1 MKRIFLSLA
10 LFMQIAIIGA
20 QSTPVSLGELKPF
33 WRNHPVLGPFLQDGI
48 WLDEVPGCFFEN
60 DFAYKKRPF
69 PREVLFADRLTVV
82 RILGGTD
89 SYPGLILSKNSGVNN
104 DGTMKKSEMSA
115 SDTASINQLSKYDF
129 VYRQKDGS
137 LAFRKELIKNR
148 LKPYTDNGYTDLTI
162 VLDNVPWCLTKTPI
176 VGSFGQVAPP
186 DNPQEWY
193 ATIKELCITLKE
205 ILGDEKA
212 NKLRF
217 RIGTEMNGRERFAGT
232 EDQFITHYDYAAAA
246 IADVLPNAPLG
257 IYNTS
262 SASVNNVKR
271 THNINTFH
279 LFDHA
284 ANGINR
290 QSGKPNK
297 AIPYAAISRYY
308 SEKNNLNQIVSGAKD
323 YWDYIRDSIPGYKKI
338 SREIQEYGAIG
349 DWSSK
354 PRTDNPDAFGNAMN
368 ISMLINLYAS
378 GVSQIYLW
386 NMLDKVNIPKQKAI
400 LIPNSQLWGYSVLE
414 YMTGGKAYQII
425 PITNI
430 TNVDKTTHTALLS
443 VFNNKAYLL
452 VTAFN
457 PDRTKHDVYKVS
469 IKIPKNIIP
478 FAIEKSSRTSLTN
491 SNSISYNLRTAI
503 ENADILSPLL
513 AEKPEYTTN
522 FRNMTSNM
530 QKATDLLWQNWEE
543 YTSMWQNSLT
553 LKTVKGIVTQ
563 DATSYTLNFEMTTPE
578 STIIVLDIK

>member
-1 MKRIFLSLA
+1 MKRILLSLA
-10 LFMQIAIIGA
+10 LYMQIANIFA
-20 QSTPVSLGELKPF
+20 QPAVISLGELKPF

-48 WLDEVPGCFFEN
+48 WLDEVPDYFFGN

-69 PREVLFADRLTVV
+69 PKEVLFADRLTVV

-115 SDTASINQLSKYDF
+115 SDTVSINQLSKYDF
-129 VYRQKDGS
+129 VYRKKDGS

-148 LKPYTDNGYTDLTI
+148 LKPYTDNGYADLTI
-162 VLDNVPWCLTKTPI
+162 VLDNVPWCLTKSPI
-176 VGSFGQVAPP
+176 IGSFGQVAPP
-186 DNPQEWY
+186 DNPLEWY

-257 IYNTS
+257 LYNVS
-262 SASVNNVKR
+262 SVSVNNVRKI
-271 THNINTFH
+271 HNINTFH

-290 QSGKPNK
+290 QSGKSNK

-308 SEKNNLNQIVSGAKD
+308 FEKNNLNQIVLGAKD
-323 YWDYIRDSIPGYKKI
+323 YWDYIRDSIPGYKKF

-349 DWSSK
+349 DWSAK
-354 PRTDNPDAFGNAMN
+354 PKTDNPDAFGNAMN

-378 GVSQIYLW
+378 GVSQVYLW
-386 NMLDKVNIPKQKAI
+386 NMLDKVNVPKQKAI
-400 LIPNSQLWGYSVLE
+400 QIPSSQLWGYSVLE
-414 YMTGGKAYQII
+414 YMAGGKAYQII
-425 PITNI
+425 PGTNK
-430 TNVDKTTHTALLS
+430 TNTDKTTHTALLS

-452 VTAFN
+452 VSAFN
-457 PDRTKHDVYKVS
+457 PDRTKHDVHKVS
-469 IKIPKNIIP
+469 INIPKSIIP
-478 FAIEKSSRTSLTN
+478 FAIKKSSRASLTN
-491 SNSISYNLRTAI
+491 SNSISYNLRAAI
-503 ENADILSPLL
+503 ESAGILNPLL

-530 QKATDLLWQNWEE
+530 QKATDILSQNWDE
-543 YTSMWQNSLT
+543 YTYMWQNSLT
-553 LKTVKGIVTQ
+553 LKSVKGIVSQ
-563 DATSYTLNFEMTTPE
+563 DSTSYTINFEMTTPE
-578 STIIVLDIK
+578 STIIVLSIK